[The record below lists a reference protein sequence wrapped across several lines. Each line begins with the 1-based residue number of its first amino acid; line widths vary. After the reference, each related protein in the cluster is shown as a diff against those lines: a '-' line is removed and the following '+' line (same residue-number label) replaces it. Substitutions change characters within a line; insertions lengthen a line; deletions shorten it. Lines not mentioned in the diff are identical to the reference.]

1 MTIRKLNRPFTFNND
16 LDQFFNDFFQAPEA
30 TIKDRKKRF
39 WGEVPAVNISETD
52 KDYNISVA
60 APGMSKEDFK
70 IEIDEGI
77 MSISSSVKEESTS
90 EEENFT
96 RREYN
101 YSSFERRFTLPENV
115 KDEEVNAT
123 YIDGI
128 LKIVIPK
135 LNPEEKNDKKKT
147 IKVS

>member
-16 LDQFFNDFFQAPEA
+16 LDQFFHDFFQAPEA
-30 TIKDRKKRF
+30 TLKERKKKF
-39 WGEVPAVNISETD
+39 YGEVPAVNISESD
-52 KDYNISVA
+52 SGYSISVA
-60 APGMSKEDFK
+60 APGKSKEDFK

-77 MSISSSVKEESTS
+77 MSISSSTSEETTS

-115 KDEEVNAT
+115 KEDEVNAT
-123 YIDGI
+123 YVDGI
-128 LKIVIPK
+128 LRIEIPK
-135 LNPEEKNDKKKT
+135 LNPDEKEDTKKT
-147 IKVS
+147 VQIS

>member
-30 TIKDRKKRF
+30 TIKDRKKKF
-39 WGEVPAVNISETD
+39 WGEVPAVNISESDTE
-52 KDYNISVA
+52 YNISVA
-60 APGMSKEDFK
+60 APGKAKEDFK
-70 IEIDEGI
+70 IEIDDGI
-77 MSISSSVKEESTS
+77 MSISSNVSEESIS

-115 KDEEVNAT
+115 REDEVNAT
-123 YIDGI
+123 YVDGI
-128 LKIVIPK
+128 LKITVPK
-135 LNPEEKNDKKKT
+135 LKPEEKNDKKKT
-147 IKVS
+147 IQVS